1 MTSRL
6 PGFHR
11 LSVQERRARVLGAD
25 AGNPGD
31 LPVALAEQMI
41 ENVLGTYSLP
51 LGLVTN
57 VLIDG
62 VDRLVPLAVEEP
74 SIVAAASNAARM
86 IRAGGGFHAHAD
98 AARMIGQIQLDDVL
112 DPAGATRRIEAA
124 ADRLLERANE
134 ACAGVVQ
141 RGGGAREITC
151 RDLGDGLFVV
161 HVVVDTCDAMGANV
175 VNTVA
180 EALGPA
186 VHALAGGTLGLQ
198 ILSNLADQ
206 RLVRVTA
213 QVPVDEVG
221 GVAIARRIVSAD
233 RFAHADPYR
242 AATHNKGIMNG
253 IDAVLV
259 ACGQDWRGVEAGA
272 HAYAARDGR
281 YRSLTR
287 WTLEDELLCGWLE
300 LPMAVGTVGGATR
313 VHPGAQACLALLGA
327 TTAADLAKAAVAVG
341 LANNL
346 AALRALV
353 TEGIQQGHMR
363 LHERS
368 VAAAQRWQDG
378 AAP

>member
-1 MTSRL
+1 MNSRL
-6 PGFHR
+6 PGFHA
-11 LSVQERRARVLGAD
+11 LSLEERRERILGAG
-25 AGNPGD
+25 AGNPGA
-31 LPVALAEQMI
+31 LPLALADQMI
-41 ENVLGTYSLP
+41 ENVVGTYELP
-51 LGLVTN
+51 LAIVTN
-57 VLIDG
+57 VQVNG
-62 VDRLVPLAVEEP
+62 VDHLVPVAVEEP
-74 SIVAAASNAARM
+74 SIVAAASNAARRV
-86 IRAGGGFHAHAD
+86 RAGGGFLAEAD
-98 AARMIGQIQLDDVL
+98 PPRMIGQIQLDGVPD
-112 DPAGATRRIEAA
+112 AA
-124 ADRLLERANE
+124 AASARVIAATPRLLALANS
-134 ACAGVVQ
+134 ACAGVVA
-141 RGGGAREITC
+141 RGGGARSLEC

-180 EALGPA
+180 EALGP
-186 VHALAGGTLGLQ
+186 VIEDLTDGTLGMR

-213 QVPVDEVG
+213 RVPVEEVG
-221 GVAIARRIVSAD
+221 GRDTAERIVAGD

-281 YRSLTR
+281 YTSLTT
-287 WTLEDELLCGWLE
+287 WSLDGDHLVGVLE

-313 VHPGAQACLALLGA
+313 VHPGARHNLELLGA
-327 TTAADLAKAAVAVG
+327 TSAGELAMVAAAVG

-346 AALRALV
+346 AAVRALV

-363 LHERS
+363 LHGRS
-368 VAAAQRWQDG
+368 VDAAATWQEG
-378 AAP
+378 QAR

>member
-11 LSVQERRARVLGAD
+11 LSVTDRRARIGGLGT
-25 AGNPGD
+25 GNSGD
-31 LPVALAEQMI
+31 LPLAIADQMI
-41 ENVLGTYSLP
+41 ENVVGTYSLP
-51 LGLVTN
+51 LAIVTN
-57 VLIDG
+57 VTING
-62 VDRLVPLAVEEP
+62 VDRLIPMAVEEP
-74 SIVAAASNAARM
+74 SIVAAASHAARM
-86 IRAGGGFHAHAD
+86 VRAGGGFRAEAD
-98 AARMIGQIQLDDVL
+98 ASRMIGQIQLDDVP
-112 DPAGATRRIEAA
+112 DPVSATRRILAA
-124 ADRLLERANE
+124 RAGLLTLAN
-134 ACAGVVQ
+134 ATCDGVVR
-141 RGGGAREITC
+141 RGGGAVDLEC

-161 HVVVDTCDAMGANV
+161 HVLVDTRDAMGANV

-180 EALGPA
+180 EALGPEIA
-186 VHALAGGTLGLQ
+186 ALAGGTLGLQ

-213 QVPVDEVG
+213 RVPVDEVG
-221 GVAIARRIVSAD
+221 GLAVARRIAAAD

-253 IDAVLV
+253 VDAVLL

-272 HAYAARDGR
+272 HAFAARGGQ

-287 WTLEDELLCGWLE
+287 WAVEDEETLTGWLE

-313 VHPGAQACLALLGA
+313 VHPGARRCLQLLEVSC
-327 TTAADLAKAAVAVG
+327 AADLAMAAAVAG

-353 TEGIQQGHMR
+353 TEGIQEGHMR
-363 LHERS
+363 LHGRS
-368 VAAAQRWQDG
+368 SR
-378 AAP
+378 APGWGEEAVP